1 DTVFFDPQTN
11 RPSRWLFASKHGAIS
26 KKKDDHLALESI
38 RDRFLRLSVHPRNPQ
53 KFVAHC
59 LYRNGNR
66 KLVNAAQFDDL
77 ISALG
82 SPRGGAK
89 PPCMLGLQSFVIPQR
104 DPPLTLVATFKD
116 GQCVVSAILQ
126 DSSDAIDNTVVS
138 PRLRKEVEYATLEI
152 VQFLQATAHVVVAKL
167 TAEFVVDDEHA
178 LWLVHIPN
186 TAIHSEGGSDDSMSQ
201 QMLQQTQS
209 LPTLKLTTDGGPKC
223 RGDFCA
229 VPVNALPGLFPLS
242 PPSPA
247 LLDDTRER
255 FKLGNH
261 HILLGRMGMKYM
273 QVRPSDDLA
282 TEWAAVDSSQ
292 RSELGRTN
300 PGNFYKQVH
309 VCPNCNR
316 TYTHIQALRET
327 QFQHLNLDALDD
339 DRHHV
344 VGGEQQR
351 PSSTKK
357 NSKAIAKKTKFK
369 GGPPLLGPN
378 NNFKPSDELMR
389 FMGVPPQDTSPAA
402 PSLDLVQDQQ
412 HEAEFLAELA
422 KHSTPQTQLRHS
434 SPPEAEDDSSMPLPA
449 IIVKPSQ
456 RSSTKKAP
464 SKRDKSE
471 ASNNNNQPV
480 LAQFEHEWNQ
490 MDHANRSLM
499 QENQALRD
507 KLQQLDSQ
515 MATDSRRWQQE
526 LSTALESNS
535 VLEKQSKQVGKR
547 MASMQKEFADAV
559 AEKDELLQRQL
570 VDAEHKFNQQLL
582 DRLATSGNEVA
593 PEKASNK
600 NGGGGD
606 QLSLIE
612 TIEQLS
618 AQLDNEQREH
628 EQDAYKVQA
637 QHQQDLARVYDR
649 HKMETEA
656 LRIAMRQG
664 VDAMEELKTQLFAC
678 QNQLQVAQSQTKQV
692 KATLHDV
699 QHQKIELEEQMA
711 NLEKKLQTVTS
722 SEAKAAA
729 PSDSSVEKL
738 QHKIDYL
745 KAQLASEIRC
755 KEELGSNVAT
765 LTVNIDALKKDRKK
779 LLADADES
787 HRKMLE
793 RVEERHRQELEMGK
807 LVQLQA
813 NVTDLVGDL
822 STARNKEDNAKLTT
836 EKLALEGVRLHTRIA
851 ELELQNE
858 ELQESVNGT
867 KSSMD
872 DAARANLE
880 ATLRRLT
887 HERQYLK
894 NQMDGECRSKEEA
907 EAKYKDLQ
915 AQLLTVQTE
924 WKQEVAAVKLATK
937 EREAALQG
945 QLAKTDESA
954 LVVHGE
960 LTSTKHQLNET
971 KLALFKTR
979 EQAHSDQTAL
989 ESCRADLT
997 HMKAML
1003 ITAKE
1008 ELVKERERGRVASDR
1023 QTKSVAS
1030 IKSSLIQVEADKAQV
1045 IAALQTEIQA
1055 ALAQLATV
1063 NPRFNWRVFTTTM
1076 IW

>member
-1 DTVFFDPQTN
+1 MAKQSPPPTVLRGWEWTQHALWREDVKCNVRMVDTVFFDPQTN

-89 PPCMLGLQSFVIPQR
+89 PPCMLGLQSFVIPQG

-138 PRLRKEVEYATLEI
+138 PRLRKEVEHATLEI
-152 VQFLQATAHVVVAKL
+152 VRFLQATAH
-167 TAEFVVDDEHA
+167 
-178 LWLVHIPN
+178 
-186 TAIHSEGGSDDSMSQ
+186 

-229 VPVNALPGLFPLS
+229 VPVNALPGLFLLS
-242 PPSPA
+242 PPTPA

-309 VCPNCNR
+309 VCANCNR

-339 DRHHV
+339 DRHHDV

-449 IIVKPSQ
+449 IIAKPSQ

-515 MATDSRRWQQE
+515 MVTDSRRWQQE
-526 LSTALESNS
+526 LNTALESNS

-559 AEKDELLQRQL
+559 AEKDELLRRQL

-582 DRLATSGNEVA
+582 ERLATS
-593 PEKASNK
+593 
-600 NGGGGD
+600 
-606 QLSLIE
+606 
-612 TIEQLS
+612 
-618 AQLDNEQREH
+618 
-628 EQDAYKVQA
+628 
-637 QHQQDLARVYDR
+637 
-649 HKMETEA
+649 
-656 LRIAMRQG
+656 
-664 VDAMEELKTQLFAC
+664 
-678 QNQLQVAQSQTKQV
+678 
-692 KATLHDV
+692 
-699 QHQKIELEEQMA
+699 
-711 NLEKKLQTVTS
+711 
-722 SEAKAAA
+722 
-729 PSDSSVEKL
+729 
-738 QHKIDYL
+738 
-745 KAQLASEIRC
+745 
-755 KEELGSNVAT
+755 
-765 LTVNIDALKKDRKK
+765 
-779 LLADADES
+779 
-787 HRKMLE
+787 
-793 RVEERHRQELEMGK
+793 
-807 LVQLQA
+807 
-813 NVTDLVGDL
+813 
-822 STARNKEDNAKLTT
+822 
-836 EKLALEGVRLHTRIA
+836 
-851 ELELQNE
+851 
-858 ELQESVNGT
+858 
-867 KSSMD
+867 
-872 DAARANLE
+872 
-880 ATLRRLT
+880 
-887 HERQYLK
+887 
-894 NQMDGECRSKEEA
+894 
-907 EAKYKDLQ
+907 
-915 AQLLTVQTE
+915 
-924 WKQEVAAVKLATK
+924 
-937 EREAALQG
+937 
-945 QLAKTDESA
+945 
-954 LVVHGE
+954 
-960 LTSTKHQLNET
+960 
-971 KLALFKTR
+971 
-979 EQAHSDQTAL
+979 
-989 ESCRADLT
+989 
-997 HMKAML
+997 
-1003 ITAKE
+1003 
-1008 ELVKERERGRVASDR
+1008 
-1023 QTKSVAS
+1023 
-1030 IKSSLIQVEADKAQV
+1030 
-1045 IAALQTEIQA
+1045 
-1055 ALAQLATV
+1055 
-1063 NPRFNWRVFTTTM
+1063 
-1076 IW
+1076 